1 MAKITIDGK
10 MANVTLPDGTTVSA
24 VIGTPSAEG
33 KDVLGYVL
41 LPVQDMSDSFLLK
54 MEVGEIGPFEFCSG
68 AGLGSPWLLGRQ
80 ADATGDTIGKRVG
93 ISGIGW
99 MTALANLLQHQS
111 LKEEETPSEHVPS

>member
-10 MANVTLPDGTTVSA
+10 MLDVTLPDGTVVPA
-24 VIGTPSAEG
+24 VVGTPSGEG
-33 KDVLGYVL
+33 ESILGYVL

-99 MTALANLLQHQS
+99 MTALANLLQHEAS
-111 LKEEETPSEHVPS
+111 EKSEEDAT